1 MGCGRYDWVM
11 SRATSSEPR
20 SPTHVAVSPPLAKA
34 ITELQ
39 RVQKVLLRGEDLD
52 PHILADFR
60 EALNRVRNAAWSAQQ
75 YLASKATDQDSTSV
89 LAILA
94 GERVRAAYQLCQTIQ
109 EDLKSPEVKFQK
121 RQLIQ
126 LHLAAKALTEQLG
139 EVVGKLE
146 SGRSHSRAASRTTGT
161 PTV

>member
-1 MGCGRYDWVM
+1 M
-11 SRATSSEPR
+11 
-20 SPTHVAVSPPLAKA
+20 
-34 ITELQ
+34 
-39 RVQKVLLRGEDLD
+39 LLRGEDLD

-94 GERVRAAYQLCQTIQ
+94 GERVRAAYQLCQTIR

-146 SGRSHSRAASRTTGT
+146 SDRSHSRAASRTTGT
-161 PTV
+161 PAV

>member
-1 MGCGRYDWVM
+1 VGCGRYDWVM
-11 SRATSSEPR
+11 PRATSSEPR

-34 ITELQ
+34 IAELQ

-75 YLASKATDQDSTSV
+75 YLASKATDQDSTGV

-126 LHLAAKALTEQLG
+126 LHLVAKALTEQLG

-146 SGRSHSRAASRTTGT
+146 SGRPHSRAASRTTGT

>member
-1 MGCGRYDWVM
+1 MP
-11 SRATSSEPR
+11 RATSSEPR
-20 SPTHVAVSPPLAKA
+20 SPTHVAVSPRLAKA

-39 RVQKVLLRGEDLD
+39 RVQKVLIRGGEDLD

-75 YLASKATDQDSTSV
+75 YLSSKATDQDSTGV

-126 LHLAAKALTEQLG
+126 LHLATKALTEQLG
-139 EVVGKLE
+139 EAVGKLE
-146 SGRSHSRAASRTTGT
+146 SGHSHAANRTPST
-161 PTV
+161 PVV